1 MSFTLHS
8 LGEPIADCR
17 YNKLCGS
24 MRSLINRIS
33 LLPAEDPFR
42 QQKESEMLNKLFDM
56 GILGE
61 LSWVHHRR
69 T

>member
-1 MSFTLHS
+1 
-8 LGEPIADCR
+8 
-17 YNKLCGS
+17 

-42 QQKESEMLNKLFDM
+42 QQKESEMLNKLYDM

-61 LSWVHHRR
+61 RLKEPSTDNARS
-69 T
+69 